1 MGTLEPD
8 QSGKR
13 SATLL
18 EQVLIDVFKFLD
30 VESCL
35 RARAVCRS
43 WKHAHDCPLQWKHLC
58 ELDLMPAPRV
68 LAAVQ
73 QQMTQDFIYKGSLKL
88 RSRHNMQ
95 FRLTSSA
102 GLIDCHG
109 QGKDEGL
116 MVQWYSHISRKRG
129 ADSYSFVPCQVP
141 EDDVWPEGV
150 DPSLE
155 DHFLLDYDMDPGT
168 PHTPLSYMQMGEE
181 LEEAMEE
188 EHVQTEAMFRDF

>member
-1 MGTLEPD
+1 
-8 QSGKR
+8 
-13 SATLL
+13 
-18 EQVLIDVFKFLD
+18 
-30 VESCL
+30 
-35 RARAVCRS
+35 
-43 WKHAHDCPLQWKHLC
+43 
-58 ELDLMPAPRV
+58 MPAPRV

-73 QQMTQDFIYKGSLKL
+73 QQMTQDFIYKVLFFTEPRVKYNGVYYSQRGRGFAWLRFYDDGMILSTSTNDTRPENLLRWFHRGNTELTQGSLKL

-129 ADSYSFVPCQVP
+129 ADCYSFVPCQVP

-150 DPSLE
+150 DPSLQ
-155 DHFLLDYDMDPGT
+155 DHFLLDYDMDPGA
-168 PHTPLSYMQMGEE
+168 PHTPLSYMEMGEE
-181 LEEAMEE
+181 LDEAMEE
-188 EHVQTEAMFRDF
+188 EDVHTEGRFGDF